1 MTPTNEMLYNPIII
15 SNKVKSPYDS
25 TYGVSKSPYD
35 WMIAILDMDKNGDF
49 CFTDAMV
56 PRNLEGL
63 IINVFLKTTKNTDL
77 NMKMS

>member
-1 MTPTNEMLYNPIII
+1 MKCYTTQSLA

-35 WMIAILDMDKNGDF
+35 WMIAILDMDKNGISASY
-49 CFTDAMV
+49 AMV

-63 IINVFLKTTKNTDL
+63 IINVFWKQLKIL
-77 NMKMS
+77 I